1 MFTVKLYINTGFN
14 AVNIPESPKI
24 LEAAADSTLE
34 LPSIDIYQEYQIN
47 TVSVRVTTSNKS
59 KAILADYIQINDAYY
74 AVTGYTFTSVDIL
87 QISLY
92 FEALLSARALGA
104 VESIGGMT
112 IRRRPTSDE
121 DTLGAFIDDDE
132 LLAPMNKLVLDVGD
146 PLWTWDDKDD
156 NGAVYSNYQ
165 LVESLADLTSAGTDH
180 MAQTYTDSDS
190 GSTVT
195 IPVISSIT
203 PAKETVFTVQSR
215 GLPNRGTAL
224 YHRSLVTDGIS
235 RCRSLGYE
243 SAILKSFTIP
253 GQFVDITDYA
263 LDSKLVHQVTGKI
276 TQKTSSVYN
285 INYATVR
292 NKRVLYGIANTMGFI
307 TVGGSKLE
315 SKPEELATSFDDTV
329 SITEVTDPRP
339 DGAPYFRFT
348 RYNNSDDANFFWANA
363 VRGEDWTESP
373 LRYRQ
378 AAGGYQLVNDFNFTV
393 DKDRELYNIADANRN
408 RSIGQ
413 SIIGTAVDTS
423 TGIFDAILNFASGK
437 KDSDKGVINSSI
449 KTASSGLLGVYNQS
463 VEQQNAYK
471 EYVLNRNSELVNL
484 GNGLRQL
491 SFPSIQ
497 FVANSQIIRDYIG
510 NGVIPYRYRYSDSDV
525 ERIDTLL
532 TMYGYKM
539 TMPFKAAMLLE
550 HSDFEYLQLSN
561 VSVIAST
568 IPMWWRDKIASELNS
583 GIRVWHVKPNFGYY
597 TGEKTVEA

>member
-1 MFTVKLYINTGFN
+1 MFIVKLYINTGFN
-14 AVNIPESPKI
+14 AVNIPESPKV
-24 LEAAADSTLE
+24 LEAAADSTIE

-47 TVSVRVTTSNKS
+47 TVSVRVTASNKS
-59 KAILADYIQINDAYY
+59 KAILADFIKINDAYY
-74 AVTGYTFTSVDIL
+74 AVTGYTFTSVDVL

-104 VESIGGMT
+104 IESIGGMT
-112 IRRRPTSDE
+112 IRRRPTPDE
-121 DTLGAFIDDDE
+121 DTLGAFVDEDE
-132 LLAPMNKLVLDVGD
+132 LLAPMSRLVLDVGD
-146 PLWTWDDKDD
+146 PLWTWDEKDE
-156 NGAVYSNYQ
+156 NGVVYNNYQ

-180 MAQTYTDSDS
+180 MAQTYTDNDS

-215 GLPNRGTAL
+215 GLPSRGTAL

-243 SAILKSFTIP
+243 GAILKSFTIP
-253 GQFVDITDYA
+253 GQFIDITDYV
-263 LDSKLVHQVTGKI
+263 LDSKLVHQVTGKV
-276 TQKTSSVYN
+276 TKKTSSVYN

-292 NKRVLYGIANTMGFI
+292 NKRVLYGTANTMGFI
-307 TVGGSKLE
+307 TVNGSKLE
-315 SKPEELATSFDDTV
+315 SKPEELASSFDDTV
-329 SITEVTDPRP
+329 LITEVTDPRP

-348 RYNNSDDANFFWANA
+348 RYNNNDDINFFWANA

-393 DKDRELYNIADANRN
+393 DKDRELYDIADANRN

-413 SIIGTAVDTS
+413 SIIGTAFDTS

-437 KDSDKGVINSSI
+437 KDSDKGVINSAI
-449 KTASSGLLGVYNQS
+449 KTAGSGLLGIYNQS

-471 EYVLNRNSELVNL
+471 EYVLNRESELVNL
-484 GNGLRQL
+484 GNQLRQL

-525 ERIDTLL
+525 KRIDTLL

-539 TMPFKAAMLLE
+539 TVPFKAAMLLE
-550 HSDFEYLQLSN
+550 HSDFEFLQLSN
-561 VSVIAST
+561 VSIIAST
-568 IPMWWRDKIASELNS
+568 IPMWWRDKIANELNS